1 MNKPLL
7 VYQAP
12 VFTRSGYGDHARDI
26 LRSLFELD
34 RYDIKIVPTR
44 WGNTPQNQAD
54 PNTEFGKKMLS
65 NIATQVNRKP
75 DIFMQMSVANEFEP
89 KGKYNIGITAG
100 VETTVVPREFLEG
113 GNKMDLIIV
122 PSQFTKSLFDKTQF
136 QEQDKQTKQIIKTF
150 KNEKPC
156 EVLFEGVNKELY
168 ENPTITDI
176 DVLDGIESDFNFLF
190 VGHWLKGHLGQDRKD
205 VGMVIKT
212 FSTVFKY
219 LPKDK
224 RPGLIFKTS
233 HAGFSVIDRETT
245 REKIENAIKG
255 LDDVPPIYLLH
266 GDLKESEMVELYNH
280 KKVKAMISFTKGEGY
295 GRPLAEFA
303 TTGKPI
309 IVSKWSGHVDFL
321 PEEHTV
327 FLDGQLTDV
336 HNSAADKFL
345 LKESKWFTV
354 NYSDAANKIYKVFN
368 EYDSYLKKSA
378 GLRTNIL
385 NKFTMK
391 KMTEEL
397 GKIMDKY
404 VGTIAIQKPF
414 QLPKLKKQTP
424 ISEKP
429 KLKLPKLNKL

>member
-34 RYDIKIVPTR
+34 KYDVKVVPTR

-54 PNTEFGKKMLS
+54 PSTEFGQKMLA
-65 NIATQVNRKP
+65 NVVTQVDRKP

-89 KGKYNIGITAG
+89 KGNYNIGITAG
-100 VETTVVPREFLEG
+100 VETTVIPKEFIDG
-113 GNKMDLIIV
+113 SNKMDLTIV
-122 PSQFTKSLFDKTQF
+122 PSQFTKALFDKTQF
-136 QEQDKQTKQIIKTF
+136 QEQDKQTKQVIKTF
-150 KNEKPC
+150 KVEKPV
-156 EVLFEGVNKELY
+156 EVLFEGVNKDIY
-168 ENPTITDI
+168 ENVKLSDTDI
-176 DVLDGIESDFNFLF
+176 LEGLESDFNFLF
-190 VGHWLKGHLGQDRKD
+190 VGHWLKGTTGQDRKD
-205 VGMVIKT
+205 VGMLIKT
-212 FSTVFKY
+212 FSTIFKY
-219 LPKDK
+219 LPKEK
-224 RPGLIFKTS
+224 RPGLILKTS
-233 HAGFSVIDRETT
+233 HAGFSVIDRENT
-245 REKIENAIKG
+245 REKIESVIKG
-255 LDDVPPIYLLH
+255 LEDVPPIYLLH
-266 GDLKESEMVELYNH
+266 GDLKETEMAELYNH
-280 KKVKAMISFTKGEGY
+280 PKVKAMVSFTKGEGY

-309 IVSKWSGHVDFL
+309 IVSKWSGLVDFL
-321 PEEHTV
+321 PPQNTV

-336 HNSAADKFL
+336 HQSAADKFL

-354 NYSDAANKIYKVFN
+354 NYSDAANKIYQVFN
-368 EYDSYLKKSA
+368 DYNNHLKKSA

-385 NKFTMK
+385 TNFTME

-404 VGTIAIQKPF
+404 VGNVPVQKPF
-414 QLPKLKKQTP
+414 NLPKLNKVDSQ
-424 ISEKP
+424 P